1 MPSVCIKLFR
11 IKCIFLCKC
20 NVLREVNYGSKLSFT
35 VSLESP
41 FLNIMFV
48 ISWRQ
53 FTSFTNSI
61 KSFIETLSLK
71 MCCLLVSTKLNWS
84 TSEQPKICPDLI
96 SQAQETDLREGL
108 RFITMWERLIIWLL
122 NAFTTKHL
130 KKYQMFIHW
139 VAFFTF

>member
-1 MPSVCIKLFR
+1 MRSVCTKHFR

-20 NVLREVNYGSKLSFT
+20 NALREVNYGSKLSFM

-48 ISWRQ
+48 IFWRQ
-53 FTSFTNSI
+53 FIPSMNSI
-61 KSFIETLSLK
+61 KLFIETLSLK

-84 TSEQPKICPDLI
+84 TSEQPKICQDLI
-96 SQAQETDLREGL
+96 SQVRETDLREGL

-122 NAFTTKHL
+122 NASTTKHL